1 MPTPSEHSDTR
12 QRHLGHNGNPALD
25 RPYGEPM
32 TPVTAAAIGVLVGA
46 LLGAVLLH
54 LIRGRDAETPVN
66 FGEDDDP
73 LPVGVVEVLEA
84 LSTGGLVVDST
95 GRALT
100 STSAARAY
108 GLVQGR
114 NVVHSELRQLAREVT
129 ADGQSR
135 ETELDLA
142 RGPFGQGRLL
152 AGVRAALL
160 PDGLVL
166 MLVEDRTQARR
177 VEEARRDFVVNVS
190 HELKTPVGGLSLL
203 AEAVADANED
213 PEAVKRF
220 ARRMQ
225 HETMRLSKLVSEIVN
240 LSRLQT
246 ADLMKPL
253 VIVDVSQCAKDSV
266 EDTKLMA
273 AERRVTAACATPAE
287 GLRVYGDAELLST
300 AIRNLVA
307 NAIAYSADGTRI
319 GVVARRVNDTV
330 EVAVSDQGS
339 GIPERDLERIF
350 ERFYRVD
357 PARSRATGGTGLGLS
372 IVKHI
377 TANHGGEVIVW
388 SQEGHGS
395 TFTLRLPG
403 IIGDEREVGSAAPPS
418 SRPGISAVWPATNPG
433 NNSNRISSE
442 LTSVIPP
449 YPGRK
454 VTR

>member
-1 MPTPSEHSDTR
+1 MPTLSELSDTR
-12 QRHLGHNGNPALD
+12 WRLGGHRAKSVVIGSYGD
-25 RPYGEPM
+25 RM
-32 TPVTAAAIGVLVGA
+32 TPWTAAALGVLVGA
-46 LLGAVLLH
+46 ILGALLLI
-54 LIRGRDAETPVN
+54 LIRGQRNESPAESGETP
-66 FGEDDDP
+66 DP
-73 LPVGVVEVLEA
+73 LPAGVTEVLDA

-108 GLVQGR
+108 GLVHGP
-114 NVVHSELRQLAREVT
+114 NLVHSELKQLAREVS
-129 ADGQSR
+129 ADGQTR

-166 MLVEDRTQARR
+166 MLVEDHTQARR

-203 AEAVADANED
+203 AEAVAEANED

-220 ARRMQ
+220 AKRMQ
-225 HETMRLSKLVSEIVN
+225 RETKRLSRLVSEIVN

-246 ADLMKPL
+246 ADLMNPL
-253 VIVDVSQCAKDSV
+253 VIVDVSACAREAAD
-266 EDTKLMA
+266 DTRLVASK
-273 AERRVTAACATPAE
+273 RRISAVCATPSA
-287 GLRVYGDAELLST
+287 GLRVYGDAELIST
-300 AIRNLVA
+300 AIRNLVT
-307 NAIAYSADGTRI
+307 NAVAYSADGTRI
-319 GVVARRVNDTV
+319 SVVSRRVDDTV

-377 TANHGGEVIVW
+377 ASNHGGEVVVW

-403 IIGDEREVGSAAPPS
+403 IVNDDREVGAAAPPH
-418 SRPGISAVWPATNPG
+418 SRPGVTLVPSAEVGADP
-433 NNSNRISSE
+433 NRTSSQ
-442 LTSVIPP
+442 LTSVVPLS
-449 YPGRK
+449 PGRK
-454 VTR
+454 MNR